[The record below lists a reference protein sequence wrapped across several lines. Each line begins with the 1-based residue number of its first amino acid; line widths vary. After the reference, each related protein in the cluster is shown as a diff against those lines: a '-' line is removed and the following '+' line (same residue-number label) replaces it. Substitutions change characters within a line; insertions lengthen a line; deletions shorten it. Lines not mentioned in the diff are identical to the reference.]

1 MLFVVDLNVFLLA
14 TGLPLQL
21 FVPCELSCV
30 PWATILG
37 VFAMVIAFWAST
49 TILATLANPFE
60 NKGGHDMI
68 SPDAYLA
75 DSEQAIF
82 SMLRA
87 RYNMPPDGFV
97 QENGAL
103 PEATLLVSQRALAR
117 LSTAN
122 SNASNAAP
130 PHGDQ

>member
-1 MLFVVDLNVFLLA
+1 MLVIPALCVM
-14 TGLPLQL
+14 T
-21 FVPCELSCV
+21 VPNAWRSKRHAGKPALRYID
-30 PWATILG
+30 P
-37 VFAMVIAFWAST
+37 
-49 TILATLANPFE
+49 NPIE

-82 SMLRA
+82 SMLRV

-130 PHGDQ
+130 PHGDL